1 MLFHSHLANLVKSFF
16 VHGFIP
22 SKLLGTTLVL
32 LVKDKLG
39 DVCSASKYR
48 SIAIS
53 SLILKIID
61 WVILLNYGH
70 LLKTNNFQFGF
81 QPGSNTSLCTWM
93 VYETIDMFLRAGSIV
108 YGCLLDCTK
117 AFDTVQ
123 HSKLFSILLE
133 ACVPP
138 IVVRILIYIYRNQTA
153 KVQWKGEFSKEIPIK
168 NGVRQGAVIS
178 PIFFNFYMDKL
189 FSRLELSRN
198 GCRLEDFFAGCFGYA
213 DDLLILCPSRRGL
226 QEMIDI
232 AQNYVKEHNI
242 SFSTHQVPSKSK
254 TKGMVFQRK
263 RFLSHL
269 LLFL

>member
-1 MLFHSHLANLVKSFF
+1 MHKSKRQLLPVYEFSSDFLKNAPVLFHSHLANLVKSFF

-22 SKLLGTTLVL
+22 SKLLGATLVL

-123 HSKLFSILLE
+123 HSRLFSILLE
-133 ACVPP
+133 SNSQSQVER
-138 IVVRILIYIYRNQTA
+138 RI
-153 KVQWKGEFSKEIPIK
+153 
-168 NGVRQGAVIS
+168 
-178 PIFFNFYMDKL
+178 
-189 FSRLELSRN
+189 
-198 GCRLEDFFAGCFGYA
+198 
-213 DDLLILCPSRRGL
+213 
-226 QEMIDI
+226 
-232 AQNYVKEHNI
+232 
-242 SFSTHQVPSKSK
+242 
-254 TKGMVFQRK
+254 FQRNTNK
-263 RFLSHL
+263 DWCEARGCNFPNILRFLYGQIILS
-269 LLFL
+269 FRAF